1 MMKNGSVKSKII
13 SGVLCAAILVTSSPF
28 AFAAVALP
36 EKPMTMAEKVAA
48 AQASKDNPTSTVQLS
63 GVQPG
68 NVYIPKGTTFDVEL
82 VKDANSKTNKTGQV
96 VEVRMVDNLMIN
108 GVVIIAKDT
117 IGEATVT
124 EARKAGGFGRKGKL
138 TITPTKIKTINNVAV
153 PINASL
159 EGAGSADGGAVVV
172 AVAVSLVGGLF
183 MKGSNINYPAGTNIK
198 VAVEKD
204 TDLHTT
210 PEKLSFDMNPANPHG
225 NNLVLMVK

>member
-1 MMKNGSVKSKII
+1 MMKTGSVKSKII
-13 SGVLCAAILVTSSPF
+13 SGVLCAAILVTNSPF
-28 AFAAVALP
+28 AFAAEALP

-48 AQASKDNPTSTVQLS
+48 AQAGKDNPTTTVQLT

-82 VKDANSKTNKTGQV
+82 VKDASSKTNKTGQA

-117 IGEATVT
+117 IGEATIT

-138 TITPTKIKTINNVAV
+138 TITPTKIKTINNVTIPV
-153 PINASL
+153 TASL
-159 EGAGSADGGAVVV
+159 EGAGSSDGGAVAV
-172 AVAVSLVGGLF
+172 AVAVSLIGGLF
-183 MKGSNINYPAGTNIK
+183 MKGSNVNYPAGTNIK

-204 TDLHTT
+204 TDLQTT
-210 PEKLSFDMNPANPHG
+210 PDKLSFDMNPASPHG
-225 NNLVLMVK
+225 SNLVLMVK

>member
-1 MMKNGSVKSKII
+1 MRTGSVKSKII

-28 AFAAVALP
+28 AFAAEEQP
-36 EKPMTMAEKVAA
+36 EHPMTMAEKVAA
-48 AQASKDNPTSTVQLS
+48 AQSAKANPSTTSVQLT

-68 NVYIPKGTTFDVEL
+68 HVYIPKGTTFDVEL
-82 VKDANSKTNKTGQV
+82 VKNANSKTNKTGEII
-96 VEVRMVDNLMIN
+96 EVRMVDNLMIN
-108 GVVIIAKDT
+108 GVVIISKDT

-138 TITPTKIKTINNVAV
+138 TITPTKIKTINNITV

-159 EGAGSADGGAVVV
+159 TGSGSSDGGAVAV

-183 MKGSNINYPAGTNIK
+183 MKGSNINYPAGTNVK
-198 VAVEKD
+198 VSVEKD
-204 TDLHTT
+204 TDLQAT
-210 PEKLSFDMNPANPHG
+210 PDKLSEEMNPANPHG

>member
-1 MMKNGSVKSKII
+1 MKKRSVKSKII
-13 SGVLCAAILVTSSPF
+13 SGVLCAAILATSSPF
-28 AFAAVALP
+28 AFAAEALP

-48 AQASKDNPTSTVQLS
+48 AQAARDNPTTTVQMT

-82 VKDANSKTNKTGQV
+82 VKDANSKTNKTGEM

-138 TITPTKIKTINNVAV
+138 TITPTKIKTINNVPV
-153 PINASL
+153 PVTATL
-159 EGAGSADGGAVVV
+159 EGAGSTDGGAVAV
-172 AVAVSLVGGLF
+172 AVAVSLIGGLF

-198 VAVEKD
+198 VSVEKD
-204 TDLHTT
+204 TDLQTT
-210 PEKLSFDMNPANPHG
+210 PDKLSFDMNPVNPHG
-225 NNLVLMVK
+225 NDLALMVK

>member
-28 AFAAVALP
+28 AFAAEALP

-48 AQASKDNPTSTVQLS
+48 AQASKDNPTSMVQLS

-204 TDLHTT
+204 TDLLTT

>member
-1 MMKNGSVKSKII
+1 MMKTGSVKSKII

-28 AFAAVALP
+28 AFAAEALP

-48 AQASKDNPTSTVQLS
+48 AQAAKDNPTTTVQLT

-68 NVYIPKGTTFDVEL
+68 NLYIPKGTTFDVEL
-82 VKDANSKTNKTGQV
+82 VKDANSKTNKTGQA

-138 TITPTKIKTINNVAV
+138 TITPTKIKTINNVTV
-153 PINASL
+153 PVTASL
-159 EGAGSADGGAVVV
+159 EGSGSTDGGAVAV
-172 AVAVSLVGGLF
+172 AVAVSLIGGLF

-198 VAVEKD
+198 VSVEKD
-204 TDLHTT
+204 TDLQTT